1 MINYLSNKFISICLE
16 EKIIDV
22 DSDIYKYG
30 FESILSS
37 YLCIAIVLFTGIFI
51 KYKLIAFFYLLIFY
65 FIRKYS
71 GGYHC
76 DSYLKCIIWT
86 DFIFILSV
94 IMIDNLNYELLIP
107 LCIVCSIFSIK
118 KAPICHFNKPFTN
131 SQRKIFK
138 QKYCHTIYILLSL
151 GIISTFLYPLLSKLI
166 FVIIIIN
173 AFLMKKGEQKNEKR
187 ITKICG

>member
-138 QKYCHTIYILLSL
+138 QKYCHIIYILLSL

-166 FVIIIIN
+166 CNYNNQCFSHEERRT
-173 AFLMKKGEQKNEKR
+173 KK
-187 ITKICG
+187 

>member
-118 KAPICHFNKPFTN
+118 KLQYVILINHLQILRERFLNKNIVILF
-131 SQRKIFK
+131 IFF
-138 QKYCHTIYILLSL
+138 YHL
-151 GIISTFLYPLLSKLI
+151 
-166 FVIIIIN
+166 
-173 AFLMKKGEQKNEKR
+173 E
-187 ITKICG
+187 

>member
-118 KAPICHFNKPFTN
+118 KAGFTATESVPTMSRFTAICSRSYFRSCRRSTSPV
-131 SQRKIFK
+131 SP
-138 QKYCHTIYILLSL
+138 
-151 GIISTFLYPLLSKLI
+151 IISFRAGWI
-166 FVIIIIN
+166 A
-173 AFLMKKGEQKNEKR
+173 AFTRHSSCSMRSTIRVRPMRRSN
-187 ITKICG
+187 C

>member
-94 IMIDNLNYELLIP
+94 IMIDNLNYE
-107 LCIVCSIFSIK
+107 K
-118 KAPICHFNKPFTN
+118 K
-131 SQRKIFK
+131 
-138 QKYCHTIYILLSL
+138 
-151 GIISTFLYPLLSKLI
+151 
-166 FVIIIIN
+166 
-173 AFLMKKGEQKNEKR
+173 
-187 ITKICG
+187 